1 MTWLKQGGW
10 FRKMGIYF
18 NGKVFLILGASGGIG
33 EELCLQLAE
42 DGATLLLAGRNQEKL
57 EKLWQ
62 RIGSKAKILL
72 LDLTSL
78 SSVKKAINEAFS
90 IFPEINY
97 VIHTAGYFT
106 PYRFNDIPYEEKK
119 QAYLTNIYGPLLVS
133 EEVLNHWRGTQY
145 FKSIVFISSIAGV
158 DALPKQREVY
168 AFSKRMAIELFRKYY
183 SLFGDTVNFSCFCP
197 GPTETTMWKE
207 VCTKIS
213 AYENISLPEVC
224 QRYEAA
230 GGLILT
236 VKETVDH
243 LLTLLSGENNGILY
257 APLLNIREKQPKKD
271 TFEELDHTILLIE
284 RDFSS

>member
-97 VIHTAGYFT
+97 VIHTAGYF
-106 PYRFNDIPYEEKK
+106 
-119 QAYLTNIYGPLLVS
+119 
-133 EEVLNHWRGTQY
+133 
-145 FKSIVFISSIAGV
+145 
-158 DALPKQREVY
+158 
-168 AFSKRMAIELFRKYY
+168 
-183 SLFGDTVNFSCFCP
+183 
-197 GPTETTMWKE
+197 
-207 VCTKIS
+207 
-213 AYENISLPEVC
+213 
-224 QRYEAA
+224 
-230 GGLILT
+230 
-236 VKETVDH
+236 
-243 LLTLLSGENNGILY
+243 
-257 APLLNIREKQPKKD
+257 
-271 TFEELDHTILLIE
+271 
-284 RDFSS
+284 